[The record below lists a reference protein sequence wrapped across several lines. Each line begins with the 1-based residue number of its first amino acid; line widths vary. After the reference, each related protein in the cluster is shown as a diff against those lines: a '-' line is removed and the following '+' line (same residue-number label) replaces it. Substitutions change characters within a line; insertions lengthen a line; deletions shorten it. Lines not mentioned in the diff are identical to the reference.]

1 MTTLD
6 LTASGDQAVRTG
18 RLARWTRVVGGLL
31 FGCGF
36 PALIYQ
42 LAWQRVLSGI
52 LGDAGSAAILLAG
65 FMLGLALG
73 SLAGG
78 WLSKRHAFAPM
89 PLLPLLAAIELMTG
103 ILGFA
108 SPRMFGSF
116 GPAAALAL
124 VIVSALPMGAALPLL
139 VGDRARRCGHVGS
152 AVGLLFCINNLGAGA
167 ACLVGLALLTPLPF
181 LDVQGELDLAAAI
194 NLAIALSA
202 FVVHRRDRH
211 DQIFT
216 AAPPSA
222 SAVPSRKP
230 MLAPVSLM
238 GLAAAGGFVA
248 LSYEIVFFRAV
259 TDAIASSA
267 FAFAA
272 TLGAFLIG
280 LAFGARQAGENCA
293 ALTREGAMRRALA
306 ASMKASLLG
315 LLFLPLFDH
324 LAWLD
329 RASIGVAVL
338 MIYLVARCWGSL
350 MPYLAELGVAA
361 DARAGWRTAMLS
373 GAGSLG
379 AAAGAAFTGLALLD
393 RIGLV
398 ATAMAVVAAGL
409 VCVVLLIGALKM
421 PRSEKILRVSLA
433 AGLGLLA
440 MVVIP
445 SWSANVSARLQAI
458 SMPPVETL
466 QQAAE
471 NPGR

>member
-6 LTASGDQAVRTG
+6 LAASGDQAVRTDG
-18 RLARWTRVVGGLL
+18 LARWTRVVGGLL
-31 FGCGF
+31 FCCAF
-36 PALIYQ
+36 PPLIYQ

-52 LGDAGSAAILLAG
+52 LGDAGAAAVLLAG
-65 FMLGLALG
+65 LMLGLALG

-78 WLSKRHAFAPM
+78 WLSRRHAIAPL
-89 PLLPLLAAIELMTG
+89 PLLLLLAAIELMTG
-103 ILGFA
+103 ALGLASTRMFA
-108 SPRMFGSF
+108 SFGA
-116 GPAAALAL
+116 AAALGL

-152 AVGLLFCINNLGAGA
+152 AVGLLFCINYLGAGA
-167 ACLVGLALLTPLPF
+167 ACLVGLALLSPLRF
-181 LDVQGELDLAAAI
+181 LDVGGELDLAAAI
-194 NLAIALSA
+194 NLAAALSA

-211 DQIFT
+211 DQIFS
-216 AAPPSA
+216 AAPPPA

-230 MLAPVSLM
+230 MLAPLSLT

-259 TDAIASSA
+259 TDATLSSA

-272 TLGAFLIG
+272 TLGAFLVG

-306 ASMKASLLG
+306 VLMKASLLG

-329 RASIGVAVL
+329 RARILVAVL

-361 DARAGWRTAMLS
+361 DAQAGWRTATLS
-373 GAGSLG
+373 AAGSLG

-393 RIGLV
+393 RFGLF
-398 ATAMAVVAAGL
+398 ATALAVVAAGL
-409 VCVVLLIGALKM
+409 VCVVLLIGALKL
-421 PRSEKILRVSLA
+421 PRSEKILRASLA

-445 SWSANVSARLQAI
+445 LWSANVPARSQAI
-458 SMPPVETL
+458 SMPPAAPL